1 MSTGNAGIGSGLVLE
16 MLSLDDFGFTL
27 GGLGD
32 MKIDDQPRPGYQN
45 RESRLT
51 MLFMPN
57 MLPIFS

>member
-1 MSTGNAGIGSGLVLE
+1 